1 MPSDKKALG
10 DWGERQ
16 VASNCACPKCKRSKT
31 MKLLPTNFKCADLVC
46 DFCGYLAQ
54 VKTAQVADVNVMP
67 KQLLG
72 AAWGPQRE
80 RMEAAI
86 FFPLFVV
93 LKADTQKSWAIY
105 FLSADLQ
112 TNEMFEPRR
121 PLSETAKRAGWQG
134 FLIRCD
140 MVRDRFVRLR

>member
-1 MPSDKKALG
+1 
-10 DWGERQ
+10 
-16 VASNCACPKCKRSKT
+16 
-31 MKLLPTNFKCADLVC
+31 
-46 DFCGYLAQ
+46 
-54 VKTAQVADVNVMP
+54 MP

-93 LKADTQKSWAIY
+93 LTADVQKSWSVF

-112 TNEMFEPRR
+112 TNEMFEPRKL
-121 PLSETAKRAGWQG
+121 LSETARRGLAGA
-134 FLIRCD
+134 LHP
-140 MVRDRFVRLR
+140 

>member
-1 MPSDKKALG
+1 
-10 DWGERQ
+10 
-16 VASNCACPKCKRSKT
+16 
-31 MKLLPTNFKCADLVC
+31 
-46 DFCGYLAQ
+46 
-54 VKTAQVADVNVMP
+54 MP

-93 LKADTQKSWAIY
+93 LTADARKSCAIY

-112 TNEMFEPRR
+112 TNEMFEARK
-121 PLSETAKRAGWQG
+121 PLSETAKRAGWQE

-140 MVRDRFVRLR
+140 LVRDRFVRLV